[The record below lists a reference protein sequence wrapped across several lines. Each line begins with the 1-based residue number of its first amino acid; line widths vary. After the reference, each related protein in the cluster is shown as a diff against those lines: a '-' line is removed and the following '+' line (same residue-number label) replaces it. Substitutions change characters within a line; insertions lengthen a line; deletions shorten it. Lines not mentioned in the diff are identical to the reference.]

1 MNGLTSKSTKRQLRY
16 RSLSREKGQREIKS
30 ETTPTRIEWTCGAGL
45 LFRACRPRYGWLVSV
60 TASSLRDGRLITT
73 ISLPSPQRRESWWF
87 SRGGGCTTTT
97 RPKKPRPIDR
107 PSSVRHARTPV
118 SDVTSV
124 RFFPGFPLVLRTTL
138 FRVWVLTRLHPA
150 LGEKEKKTEG
160 TPVEL
165 GRARPN

>member
-1 MNGLTSKSTKRQLRY
+1 
-16 RSLSREKGQREIKS
+16 
-30 ETTPTRIEWTCGAGL
+30 L

-97 RPKKPRPIDR
+97 RPKKPSPIDR

-138 FRVWVLTRLHPA
+138 FPGPSLSTHSAASCARREGKENGGYASRTR
-150 LGEKEKKTEG
+150 T
-160 TPVEL
+160 
-165 GRARPN
+165 RAAKLRPFFCMDSSLIFRYQLEVVNIV